1 MKRLF
6 TLIYIYFILINTNQ
20 AQRLR
25 PFQIIEFS
33 GLNPDWIVPLKDT
46 VLSENTTVNFVDE
59 YNGIGSYS
67 FLPEIIIHKNYIIQ
81 PMLIGGGSPLGGCL
95 IDCRNLQTGK
105 LIWQKRYG
113 VYGDS
118 IQAAIRIMKIDT
130 SGHLVV
136 MGQRKKHPF
145 GSPLNT
151 QGFLDMVLFEDIY
164 NLETGE
170 LIGSSLCDY
179 GSNSI
184 FYTLFH
190 PSDASTASGAFFQEG
205 ENYRLY
211 EYRGYNG
218 DKFIRTFVLNKC
230 GELLSD
236 TFKVQVY
243 DNIDKVNLIEI
254 GPDTIMVLSKKY
266 LPNDSLFAFN
276 LKYYTRDLL
285 LLDSVLTDP
294 FPNFMLGQKIL
305 GLSSDR
311 KKILI
316 RWERWDNDNPIP
328 PTPQS
333 IGVFDLKGKL
343 LKIAD
348 LPASRFLNPLALEW
362 ENDSDN
368 LTIIQ
373 TDFRQ
378 QNPKTAETYLKS
390 IVFNGKTGE
399 SIDVSL
405 YKVVDSLQIGIF
417 GEIYRLPENKLLI
430 LGGQNELYI
439 KQSGII
445 SQDADGFATILM
457 LVDKDRF
464 TKPTSSQEVAEDDE
478 GLIIYPNPGWDA
490 LTLAWQYPFSGEI
503 SVHNAQGHF
512 VRQYPVDHQQEYIMD
527 ASAWPPGLYL
537 LRIYDS
543 QKQVANIK
551 KWVKY

>member
-1 MKRLF
+1 MFRIIFLLSLVINSV
-6 TLIYIYFILINTNQ
+6 LIS

-33 GLNPDWIVPLKDT
+33 GLNPDWIVPVKDT
-46 VLSENTTVNFVDE
+46 VLSENTTIHFIDE
-59 YNGIGSYS
+59 YNSITPSTY
-67 FLPEIIIHKNYIIQ
+67 LPDILIHEDLLFQ
-81 PMLIGGGSPLGGCL
+81 SMHIGGGLELGGSL
-95 IDCRNLQTGK
+95 IDCRDLNTGK

-113 VYGDS
+113 IYGDS
-118 IQAAIRIMKIDT
+118 IQAAIRIMKIN
-130 SGHLVV
+130 SEGNLVV
-136 MGQRKKHPF
+136 MGQRKKYPL

-151 QGFLDMVLFEDIY
+151 PNFIDMVLFEDIY
-164 NLETGE
+164 NVKSGE
-170 LIGSSLCDY
+170 LIRGSECDY
-179 GSNSI
+179 DNETI
-184 FYTLFH
+184 VPTLFS
-190 PSDASTASGAFFQEG
+190 PWEGTTSPGAFLIEG
-205 ENYRLY
+205 DNYRNI
-211 EYRGYNG
+211 EYRRYGQ
-218 DKFIRTFVLNKC
+218 DRFLRSFVLNKC
-230 GELLSD
+230 GELLTD
-236 TFKVQVY
+236 TLSVQVY
-243 DNIDKVNLIEI
+243 DNIDNVNLIEI

-343 LKIAD
+343 LKVAD

-405 YKVVDSLQIGIF
+405 YKVADSLQIGIF

-439 KQSGII
+439 KQSGTI

-464 TKPTSSQEVAEDDE
+464 TKPTSSREVAADVE

-503 SVHNAQGHF
+503 TVHNAQGLF
-512 VRQYPVDHQQEYIMD
+512 VRQYPVDHQQEYIID

-537 LRIYDS
+537 MRIYDS
-543 QKQVANIK
+543 QKQVTNIK
-551 KWVKY
+551 KWVKR